1 MELLK
6 VLRRSDLHL
15 DSFAF
20 TMETGFKG
28 NSTGSKDLKRDKLG
42 KVFTTVYMGARA
54 KAVVVS
60 GSGEMISDSR
70 NTLR

>member
-1 MELLK
+1 MEPLK
-6 VLRRSDLHL
+6 VLRSDLHL

-42 KVFTTVYMGARA
+42 KYLQQFTWEPVQRLWLLVGVET
-54 KAVVVS
+54 
-60 GSGEMISDSR
+60 
-70 NTLR
+70 